1 MREILGLELPE
12 LSEEIGAETYR
23 ASQVFEWIYAKR
35 VEKFEDMTNLPREL
49 RERLSREFSIT
60 IPIPVA
66 TQRSRDHTTKYALQV
81 GDETIETVYMPE
93 ERRDTVCLS
102 SQAGCSF
109 GCKFCV
115 TAQMNL
121 HRNLTAGEI
130 VGQVLFTLKQHGRPA
145 RLNLV
150 FMGMGEPL
158 HNYANVMKA
167 FRILIHP
174 RGVAI
179 SPRRITI
186 STVGYVPSLLRL
198 KDEPVIPNLAVSL
211 NAPNDSLRNELMPIN
226 RIYPIEMLMRT
237 LAKLPLRHRQR
248 ITFEYVLLKGI
259 NDSGQDATELLNAT
273 KTIRCKINLI
283 PFNPDSHLPYE
294 RPDDETV
301 SRFAA
306 VLTNGGRTVAVRRSR
321 GPDISAACGQ
331 LGTQYIDPARVP
343 LGLTTKTQRHE
354 GFPKR
359 N

>member
-1 MREILGLELPE
+1 
-12 LSEEIGAETYR
+12 
-23 ASQVFEWIYAKR
+23 
-35 VEKFEDMTNLPREL
+35 MTNLPKDL
-49 RERLSREFSIT
+49 RERLSEQFSIT
-60 IPIPVA
+60 FPGSVE
-66 TQRSRDHTTKYALQV
+66 TQRSRDNTTKYALQV
-81 GDETIETVYMPE
+81 GTETIEAVHMPE
-93 ERRDTVCLS
+93 EKRDTLCLS

-115 TAQMNL
+115 TARMNL

-130 VGQVLFTLKQHGRPA
+130 VGQVLFALKQHGRPG

-174 RGVAI
+174 RGLAI

-186 STVGYVPSLLRL
+186 STVGFIPSLLRL
-198 KDEPVIPNLAVSL
+198 KGETSIPNLAVSL
-211 NAPNDSLRNELMPIN
+211 NAPNDKLRNELMPIN

-237 LAKLPLRHRQR
+237 LAELPLRHRQR

-259 NDSGQDATELLNAT
+259 NDSPQHAKELLEAT
-273 KTIRCKINLI
+273 RTIRCKINLI
-283 PFNPDSHLPYE
+283 PFNPDAHLPYE

-306 VLTNGGRTVAVRRSR
+306 VLVHGGRTVSVRRSR

-331 LGTQYIDPARVP
+331 LGTEFIDPARIP
-343 LGLTTKTQRHE
+343 LGLNTKAQRHE
-354 GFPKR
+354 GI
-359 N
+359 